1 MNLEHYYN
9 LAKKEESDINQHLDI
24 LAKYSSKCEHVT
36 EFGIRSGNS
45 TLSLLYGKPKFYRG
59 YDLGKGANDDLLL
72 DLAKEN
78 NIDFKITYDSTLN
91 ITIEKTDLLF
101 IDTYHVFSQII
112 QELFLHGRKVKK
124 YIIFHDTVVY
134 GTFDEGHCM
143 NCYKPVTIGNSSFPT
158 FGIMPAI
165 KLFMDET
172 KMFREVENVKTSS
185 GLYVIE
191 KI

>member
-24 LAKYSSKCEHVT
+24 LAKYSSRCQHVT
-36 EFGIRSGNS
+36 EFGIRSGKS
-45 TLSLLYGKPKFYRG
+45 TLSLLYGKPNFYRG
-59 YDLGKGANDDLLL
+59 YDLGKGENDDLLIN
-72 DLAKEN
+72 LAKEN
-78 NIDFKITYDSTLN
+78 NIDFKITHDSTLN

-124 YIIFHDTVVY
+124 YIIFHDTVSY
-134 GTFDEGHCM
+134 ATFDEGHCM
-143 NCYKPVTIGNSSFPT
+143 NCYEPVTIGNSSFPT

-172 KMFREVENVKTSS
+172 KMFREVENIKTSS

-191 KI
+191 RI

>member
-1 MNLEHYYN
+1 MNLEYHYN

-45 TLSLLYGKPKFYRG
+45 TISLLHGKPKIYRG
-59 YDLGKGANDDLLL
+59 YDLGKGQNDDLLA

-78 NIDFKITYDSTLN
+78 NIDFKIIYDSTLKVV
-91 ITIEKTDLLF
+91 IEKTDLLF
-101 IDTYHVFSQII
+101 IDTYHCFSQMI

-124 YIIFHDTVVY
+124 YILFHDTVSY
-134 GTFDEGHCM
+134 GTFDEGHCRH
-143 NCYKPVTIGNSSFPT
+143 CYKPIYLGNDHFPT
-158 FGIMPAI
+158 FGVMPAI
-165 KLFMDET
+165 KLFMSET
-172 KMFREVENVKTSS
+172 KMFREIENIKTSS

-191 KI
+191 RI